1 MKKRL
6 FVIGA
11 GESGTGAAIL
21 GKKKGFDVF
30 VTEHREIKEKYK
42 NVLTEFE
49 IPFEEKGH
57 DFVLREKPDLV
68 VKSPG
73 IPPEVPLI
81 REWMTAGIEVIDE
94 LELAARYT
102 AAEYIAITGSNGK
115 TTTTSLLH
123 HLLVR
128 GGRNAG
134 VAGNIGK
141 SFAKSVA
148 LDAFDI
154 YALEVSSFQLDM
166 TGENFHPHIAILLNI
181 TPDHLDR
188 YDYRFDRYVASKFRI
203 ARNLTENDYFI
214 YNLDDEV
221 IVDYLSKHSLR
232 ARLIPFSLKA
242 EYLNPGIYVEKN
254 EIIVRID
261 TKIRLMN
268 IERLAL
274 QGRHN
279 VYNSMAASVGAYLS
293 EIRKSSLKESLS
305 DFNNVAHRLEYVA
318 SIFGVDYINDSKATN
333 VNSVWYALES
343 QTKPVVWIA
352 GGVDKGND
360 YSRIKEMVKQ
370 KVKVLICLSK
380 NCDKIYEEFHSLVD
394 EFYIAKTMDEAV
406 NVAYLTA
413 EKGDV
418 VLLSPACASFDL
430 FENYQDR
437 GNQFKKAVK
446 GL

>member
-21 GKKKGFDVF
+21 GKQKGFDVF
-30 VTEHREIKEKYK
+30 VTDNQEIKEKYK

-57 DFVLREKPDLV
+57 RRVLREKPALV

-73 IPPEVPLI
+73 IPPEIPLI
-81 REWMTAGIEVIDE
+81 KDWIAAGVELIDE
-94 LELAARYT
+94 LEFAARHT
-102 AAEYIAITGSNGK
+102 KAKYIAVTGSNGK
-115 TTTTSLLH
+115 TTTTTLLH

-128 GGRNAG
+128 GGKNAG
-134 VAGNIGK
+134 IAGNVGK
-141 SFAKSVA
+141 SFAKAVA
-148 LDAFDI
+148 IDSFDM
-154 YALEVSSFQLDM
+154 YAIEVSSFQLDM
-166 TGENFHPHIAILLNI
+166 IAGDFHPHIAILLNI

-188 YDYRFDRYVASKFRI
+188 YDNRFEKYIASKFRI
-203 ARNLTENDYFI
+203 AKNMTEDDYFI
-214 YNLDDEV
+214 YNSDDEV
-221 IVDYLSKHSLR
+221 ITGYLSKHPLR
-232 ARLIPFSLKA
+232 AQLIPFSLK
-242 EYLNPGIYVEKN
+242 EEFPDRGVYLENN
-254 EIIVRID
+254 EIIIRID

-268 IERLAL
+268 IEKLAL

-279 VYNSMAASVGAYLS
+279 IYNSMAASVGAYLS

-333 VNSVWYALES
+333 VNAVWYALEN
-343 QTKPVVWIA
+343 QTKPIVWIA

-360 YSRIKEMVKQ
+360 YSRIKDMVKK

-380 NCDKIYEEFHSLVD
+380 NCDKMYSEFHSLVD
-394 EFYIAKTMDEAV
+394 EFYIAKTMEEAV
-406 NVAYLTA
+406 NIAYLTA
-413 EKGDV
+413 EKNEV